1 MEKPCPKQNQIRN
14 PKPPHRCITID
25 GATYK
30 KLVKEGLISVSSQQP
45 MTQPVVVVQP
55 DLNIPDKPVVVVQPD
70 LNITDKPCPKPNQIR
85 NPKPPHRCITI
96 GGATYKK
103 LVKEGLISVSSQQPM
118 TQTSVVQPSVVQPSV
133 VQPSVVQP
141 MAQTVVVVP
150 STNVMKKPCP
160 KPNQIRNPKPPHR
173 CIKIGGATYL
183 KLVREGELKVELEH
197 KNFLSEQTYNLLKAN
212 DSDKYEKSPS
222 QYWTPKKAND
232 SGKDEKSPSPS
243 PKKVIYSGKDEKSPS
258 PSPKTR
264 ITDKDDIKLHSDIEL
279 LLENTELSAY
289 DTVDEQ
295 KSILRC
301 LGLLSA

>member
-45 MTQPVVVVQP
+45 MTQ
-55 DLNIPDKPVVVVQPD
+55 
-70 LNITDKPCPKPNQIR
+70 T
-85 NPKPPHRCITI
+85 
-96 GGATYKK
+96 
-103 LVKEGLISVSSQQPM
+103 
-118 TQTSVVQPSVVQPSV
+118 SVVQPSV